1 MSNMQRRPLDRAW
14 GLVFACAFAGIF
26 SAMSLLVGSLPT
38 LTTFIQADTGW
49 SRGQIIGVLGILVM
63 SGAFLGPILGKLID
77 RDGARK
83 YIIVGHIGSTLG
95 LMSVAFTNKS
105 IFMFYGIIAIT
116 AVLFVAANQIAYSK
130 VLVQWFDKKLGMAL
144 GLSAAGAGVGAI
156 FLPPLT
162 AILAEDYGW
171 RMTLA
176 GYATVALLA
185 ATPVVLLF
193 VHDRP
198 KDAATPSGGGK
209 AAEMIEAMGAG
220 GFFKTFKT
228 TWATQPE
235 FKLVVLLFVV
245 LGIAHAGI
253 VLNMVPMQVDN
264 GLSPVVAAGAQSAL
278 GIALIIGRVFGGVLL
293 DKFNSPRPL
302 LVGIGAALIG
312 IAMLGVVKDVVLV
325 YIAACLIGFGS
336 GIENDG
342 IPFLTRRYFPE
353 ENFAKLSAAILSIS
367 AFSLAIGPVTVGI
380 LRDVTGSYQLAC
392 LLATIVMIFAI
403 AITLRLPRFED
414 AKEGSH

>member
-1 MSNMQRRPLDRAW
+1 MNAMSEAPLDRAW

-38 LTTFIQADTGW
+38 LTSFIEADTGW

-63 SGAFLGPILGKLID
+63 SGAFLGPIVGKMID

-83 YIIVGHIGSTLG
+83 YIIFGHITSSAALVSIA
-95 LMSVAFTNKS
+95 MTNQS
-105 IFMFYGIIAIT
+105 ILMFYGIIAVT
-116 AVLFVAANQIAYSK
+116 AILFVAANQIAYSK
-130 VLVQWFDKKLGMAL
+130 VLVQWFDQKLGMAL

-156 FLPPLT
+156 FLPPMT
-162 AILAEDYGW
+162 AYLAEIYGW
-171 RMTLA
+171 RLTLA
-176 GYATVALLA
+176 GYGAVALLA
-185 ATPVVLLF
+185 ATPIVLLF
-193 VHDRP
+193 VHDR
-198 KDAATPSGGGK
+198 SGGSKSSASGSK
-209 AAEMIEAMGAG
+209 AAEMVEAMGSG
-220 GFFKTFKT
+220 GFFKTFKE
-228 TWATQPE
+228 TWKEQPE

-253 VLNMVPMQVDN
+253 VLNMVPMQVDK
-264 GLSPVVAAGAQSAL
+264 GMSPVVAAGAQSAL
-278 GIALIIGRVFGGVLL
+278 GIALIIGRVAGGALL

-302 LVGIGAALIG
+302 LLGVGSALIG
-312 IAMLGVVKDVVLV
+312 IAMLGFVEGVVLV

-342 IPFLTRRYFPE
+342 IPFLTSRYFPQ

-380 LRDVTGSYQLAC
+380 LRDVTGSYALAC
-392 LLATIVMIFAI
+392 AIATIVMAFAML
-403 AITLRLPRFED
+403 ITLRLPKFKPAQEVS
-414 AKEGSH
+414 E